1 MKPEHLL
8 IAPILI
14 PLVAAA
20 IMLFY
25 DDRHRRQRRIV
36 SLTSA
41 VALLFVALE
50 LMDMAKDTDA
60 AGNGVVSVYL
70 LGNWPPPF
78 AIVLV
83 LDRLSAL
90 MLLLTALLAIPAL
103 VFSTARWDGRGQ
115 HFHSLFQ
122 FLLMGLNGAFL
133 TGDLFNLFVF
143 FEIMLAAS
151 YGLALHDSGAL
162 RVRAGLHYIAINLA
176 ASLLFLIGV
185 ALIYGVTGTLNMADL
200 AVQVPLVAEADRPL
214 LSAGAA
220 ILGVAFLVKA
230 GMWPLC
236 FWLPITYMAAAPP
249 AAAMFAILSKVGVY
263 VLLRLTSLA
272 FGAGASHLTGLGAD
286 FLMAGGLATVAF
298 GMIGVLASQGLGRLA
313 GCSVLVSSGTLLA
326 VVGMA
331 GLGAGTGLMA
341 GGLYYLV
348 ASTLGIS
355 ALYLILELMER
366 EQGAVSAMLTVTA
379 EAYGLGSEEFED
391 DLPVESGTMVP
402 GSNTVLALCF
412 AGCTLMLAGLPP
424 LAGFLGK
431 FAMLS
436 AAIGFGTGADGQL
449 GGGALAFVILML
461 VSGLAALIALAR
473 AGISTFWA
481 TDAEDGPRDVRV
493 VEMLPVV
500 VLLFLAIFMTVK
512 AEPVMRYM
520 QATATALHDPTIYV
534 RGVLGQTPLG
544 QTPLG
549 WSDAGGAAP
558 GTEGETTP

>member
-143 FEIMLAAS
+143 FEILLAAS
-151 YGLALHDSGAL
+151 YGLALHGSGAL

-176 ASLLFLIGV
+176 ASL
-185 ALIYGVTGTLNMADL
+185 
-200 AVQVPLVAEADRPL
+200 R
-214 LSAGAA
+214 
-220 ILGVAFLVKA
+220 
-230 GMWPLC
+230 
-236 FWLPITYMAAAPP
+236 AAP
-249 AAAMFAILSKVGVY
+249 
-263 VLLRLTSLA
+263 
-272 FGAGASHLTGLGAD
+272 
-286 FLMAGGLATVAF
+286 
-298 GMIGVLASQGLGRLA
+298 
-313 GCSVLVSSGTLLA
+313 
-326 VVGMA
+326 
-331 GLGAGTGLMA
+331 
-341 GGLYYLV
+341 
-348 ASTLGIS
+348 
-355 ALYLILELMER
+355 
-366 EQGAVSAMLTVTA
+366 
-379 EAYGLGSEEFED
+379 
-391 DLPVESGTMVP
+391 
-402 GSNTVLALCF
+402 
-412 AGCTLMLAGLPP
+412 
-424 LAGFLGK
+424 
-431 FAMLS
+431 
-436 AAIGFGTGADGQL
+436 
-449 GGGALAFVILML
+449 
-461 VSGLAALIALAR
+461 AR
-473 AGISTFWA
+473 RRRRA
-481 TDAEDGPRDVRV
+481 
-493 VEMLPVV
+493 
-500 VLLFLAIFMTVK
+500 
-512 AEPVMRYM
+512 
-520 QATATALHDPTIYV
+520 
-534 RGVLGQTPLG
+534 
-544 QTPLG
+544 
-549 WSDAGGAAP
+549 
-558 GTEGETTP
+558 